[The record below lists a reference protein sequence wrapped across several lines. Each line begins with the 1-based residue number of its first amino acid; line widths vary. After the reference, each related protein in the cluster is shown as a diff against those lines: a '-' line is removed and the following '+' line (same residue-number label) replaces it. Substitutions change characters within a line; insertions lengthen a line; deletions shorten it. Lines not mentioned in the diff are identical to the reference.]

1 MTTTEASDAVD
12 SSDAADAA
20 KLVDF
25 PLRQAGE
32 PLPPHQYAEF
42 REREGLV
49 WSTMPT
55 GARVWLVTRYK
66 DVREVLTH
74 PKISSNPAHEGFP
87 SPGRTGGPP
96 AQDQVPGWFAALD
109 PPEHDRYRKVLIP
122 EFSVRRI
129 KELRPRIQEVVED
142 CVEALLAKGSPAD
155 LVSDF
160 AVPIPSLVICALLGV
175 PQVDRGF
182 FESRIRCLVMLDA
195 TDEERDEASKQI
207 LRYFSRMIAIRKRR
221 PGDDL
226 ISVMIQSETM
236 TPMEIGG
243 AAMLLVIAGQ
253 ETTAN
258 NIALGASTLL
268 SNPRWIGD
276 DRVVEELL
284 RYYSVADLVPLRVA
298 LEDVEVAGQVIKA
311 GEGIAPLVAAANHD
325 GSAFACP
332 HQFDPGREERHHI
345 AFGFGRH
352 LCLGAHLVRT
362 EMELAYR
369 TLFERIPTLE
379 LARPDEELA
388 FRNNGVLFGLDSLPV
403 RW

>member
-1 MTTTEASDAVD
+1 MSDD
-12 SSDAADAA
+12 A

-25 PLRQAGE
+25 PLRRPGD
-32 PLPPHQYAEF
+32 PLPPQQYEDF

-55 GARVWLVTRYK
+55 GARVWLVTRYE
-66 DVREVLTH
+66 DVRAVLTN
-74 PKISSNPAHEGFP
+74 PKISSNPGHEGFP

-129 KELRPRIQEVVED
+129 RELRPRIQEVVDD

-155 LVSDF
+155 LASDF

-175 PQVDRGF
+175 PQADRGF
-182 FESRIRCLVMLDA
+182 FESRIRVLVTLSA

-226 ISVMIQSETM
+226 ISVMIRSETM

-268 SNPRWIGD
+268 SNRQWIGD

-298 LEDVEVAGQVIKA
+298 LEDVEIAGQLIKA

-325 GSAFACP
+325 GSVFSCP
-332 HQFDPGREERHHI
+332 HQFDPGRLEQHHI

-379 LARPDEELA
+379 LARPVEELS